1 MTLPLWKAYVEAHE
15 VQFGPK
21 NMAAREAAEEVEY
34 PWGKP
39 LVEVSKVREAL
50 TSDEAIDAAFAR
62 VTPYPPDRRSDQY
75 RYTREMVEAA
85 LDSVL
90 GDER

>member
-1 MTLPLWKAYVEAHE
+1 MTLPLWRARDGWLVSLNSDAAPVPAYA
-15 VQFGPK
+15 PD
-21 NMAAREAAEEVEY
+21 MT
-34 PWGKP
+34 
-39 LVEVSKVREAL
+39 LVEVSKTREAL

-90 GDER
+90 GEER